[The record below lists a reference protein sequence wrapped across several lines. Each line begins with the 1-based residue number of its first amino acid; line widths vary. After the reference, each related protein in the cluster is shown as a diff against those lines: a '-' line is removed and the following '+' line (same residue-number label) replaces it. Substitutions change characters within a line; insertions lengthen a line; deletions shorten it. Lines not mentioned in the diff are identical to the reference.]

1 MLTVSPFRS
10 IVQFFEEC
18 FKPSAFHNTKMLEN
32 NSWVTTAIVLLLLL
46 LLISDSDL
54 LSLRQDAHRG
64 REEPPVEESAGRMS
78 VTGR

>member
-1 MLTVSPFRS
+1 
-10 IVQFFEEC
+10 
-18 FKPSAFHNTKMLEN
+18 MLEYD
-32 NSWVTTAIVLLLLL
+32 SWVTTAMVLLLLL

-64 REEPPVEESAGRMS
+64 REERPVEESAGRMS

>member
-1 MLTVSPFRS
+1 
-10 IVQFFEEC
+10 
-18 FKPSAFHNTKMLEN
+18 MLEN
-32 NSWVTTAIVLLLLL
+32 NSWVTTAMVLLLLLL

-64 REEPPVEESAGRMS
+64 REERPVEESAGRMS